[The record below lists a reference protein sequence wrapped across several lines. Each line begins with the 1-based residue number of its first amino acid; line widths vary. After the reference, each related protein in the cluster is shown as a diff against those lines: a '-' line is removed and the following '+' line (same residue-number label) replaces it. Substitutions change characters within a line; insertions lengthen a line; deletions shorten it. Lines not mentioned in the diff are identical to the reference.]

1 MTIHKH
7 EYHGDDGFTRVVV
20 QNAVI
25 ECEYIPTLGGKMT
38 RLMDRRTGRE
48 CGGGRYR
55 WLGRMLPHGRPV

>member
-25 ECEYIPTLGGKMT
+25 ECESHFA
-38 RLMDRRTGRE
+38 LMP
-48 CGGGRYR
+48 Y
-55 WLGRMLPHGRPV
+55 L